1 MTDLLER
8 EHKIIEMRRAQMAL
22 NWLCYKGGQEYI
34 NKRLMRGIH
43 EDDRSWFG
51 KPKEGILPRKER
63 SHYVPYAER
72 IVDKIEEYIWS
83 KPIKRDGADK
93 AFVLNADRTGM
104 SVDEVLQLVQE
115 YWTVCGWG
123 WINVDRT
130 GGEGGIRTLRDK
142 ERENEGIY
150 WTAYAPWEVPDWH
163 YGPDGRL
170 EWAISERSIYDNTDP
185 MEKPFEGFLR
195 TLWFPGH
202 GIRYTLDKGRK
213 PVGEPEE
220 FEFSCD
226 AVPFVRI
233 GEISPEPHWFDNV
246 EGLACALMNLE
257 SEAHTNLSKG
267 VYSIPVIPAAAVE
280 QSLSEGLGRALK
292 DQNISTDDLKTVIEK
307 VFSRSHPITETEEC
321 KGVTRFVSPPS
332 GDLTAYP
339 AEIERTKKIL
349 YEVVGLGVSKQKDTA
364 DAESADAKQF
374 DHLDINAV
382 LRERALSIQRL
393 ETRAVQMSLEFDST
407 FPEYEPIYPTEFSV
421 ADPGLMVES
430 AERLKNLGVALPRKL
445 LVAIVRAVAEMIP
458 NVSESERQAIEKEVD
473 EAMDEEDAAIKRIAE
488 SLLLAGKNGNGGN
501 GAQGGQ
507 GGAGA
512 AGGNGYTPLSD
523 GDARGLYNQIVGES

>member
-8 EHKIIEMRRAQMAL
+8 EHKIIEMRSAQMAL

-130 GGEGGIRTLRDK
+130 GVDGGIRTLRDK

-202 GIRYTLDKGRK
+202 GIRYTLDKNHK
-213 PVGEPEE
+213 QVGEPEE
-220 FEFSCD
+220 FVTIEQQR
-226 AVPFVRI
+226 AYVRMA
-233 GEISPEPHWFDNV
+233 DKYVV
-246 EGLACALMNLE
+246 EN
-257 SEAHTNLSKG
+257 N
-267 VYSIPVIPAAAVE
+267 
-280 QSLSEGLGRALK
+280 R
-292 DQNISTDDLKTVIEK
+292 
-307 VFSRSHPITETEEC
+307 TEE
-321 KGVTRFVSPPS
+321 VRF
-332 GDLTAYP
+332 
-339 AEIERTKKIL
+339 
-349 YEVVGLGVSKQKDTA
+349 
-364 DAESADAKQF
+364 
-374 DHLDINAV
+374 DI
-382 LRERALSIQRL
+382 I
-393 ETRAVQMSLEFDST
+393 
-407 FPEYEPIYPTEFSV
+407 
-421 ADPGLMVES
+421 
-430 AERLKNLGVALPRKL
+430 
-445 LVAIVRAVAEMIP
+445 
-458 NVSESERQAIEKEVD
+458 AIEK
-473 EAMDEEDAAIKRIAE
+473 
-488 SLLLAGKNGNGGN
+488 
-501 GAQGGQ
+501 
-507 GGAGA
+507 
-512 AGGNGYTPLSD
+512 D
-523 GDARGLYNQIVGES
+523 GDDYHITHLENAFSAVGLSLYPRRPR